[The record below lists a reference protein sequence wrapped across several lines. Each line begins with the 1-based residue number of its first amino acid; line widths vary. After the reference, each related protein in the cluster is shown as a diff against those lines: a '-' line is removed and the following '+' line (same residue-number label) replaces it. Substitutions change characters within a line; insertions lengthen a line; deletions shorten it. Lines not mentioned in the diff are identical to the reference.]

1 MHTFFLLWP
10 LGCALW
16 CAGAMGQNIVQNT
29 APITPPITAPAQP
42 LVAANP
48 PAPGSD
54 QRIER
59 IHLEDN
65 GTVVEEVRYGGQS
78 QSINVQPKT
87 SVRAYEIVPGDSPR
101 SRGLARDALSS
112 APGQRVWNFFRF

>member
-1 MHTFFLLWP
+1 MHTFLLSWP
-10 LGCALW
+10 LGCALF
-16 CAGAMGQNIVQNT
+16 CAGALAQNT
-29 APITPPITAPAQP
+29 SQNTTPAQP

-48 PAPGSD
+48 PAPEGD

-59 IHLEDN
+59 IRLEDN

-78 QSINVQPKT
+78 QSISVQPKAA
-87 SVRAYEIVPGDSPR
+87 VPPYEIVPGDSPR
-101 SRGLARDALSS
+101 SRGLARDALSG